1 MTTSNS
7 HLSHPKY
14 RPDIDG
20 LRAVAV
26 LSVVAF
32 HAFPDWMKGGFIGV
46 DIFFVISGFLIS
58 TIIFENLDKGTFSFA
73 EFYARRIKRIY
84 PALLLVLTVSIVF
97 GWFALLADEY
107 KQLGK
112 HTMAGVGFV
121 SNLVLWGES
130 GYFDNAAETK
140 PLLHLWSLGI
150 EEQFYFLWPLLCWL
164 FWRMNFR
171 RIALLLSFILA
182 SFVLNIYMI
191 RSDGVATFY
200 SPLTRF
206 WELLF
211 GSLLAFIVLYH
222 KSFVDKFQ
230 KNQFVING
238 FSLFGF
244 LILGFGFL
252 SINKDAYFPGFWALI
267 PVIGAVL
274 IIFAGPNAMLNRLFL
289 SNKIVVWFGLISFP
303 LYLWHWPLLTFLR
316 IVERGTPDRFLRLA
330 AVFLSILLAWLTYKF
345 VEGKIRKSKGYKFV
359 GTLVLLSFVL
369 FLSGSAVFYK
379 DGFAERKAVTTSDF
393 TKEVQYQFMGPI
405 WAYTKNDTCLSEYP
419 YKDQNNLAWWFCMKS
434 GTKPPTILLLGNSYA
449 NQLYPGFAKNEKL
462 KHQTILSIG
471 TCGVGFDNSGDDPR
485 SPCYGSRITD
495 QAKFIDDIIKRTP
508 SIKFVILDGL
518 SRKPSND
525 EIGRVI
531 QRIDF
536 LEKQGVKVI
545 IFTPHIRPGFHPKA
559 CFKSPLKQHPK
570 DCLVSSDVR
579 SSILKDF
586 NPLLV
591 AVHKT
596 HPSVLVFEQNDVFCD
611 RKDGKCSY
619 VKNGLPLYR
628 DEGHTSEYA
637 SLLLQDYFTKWA
649 SSHVPSMLDSAPA
662 DN

>member
-1 MTTSNS
+1 MTTSNP

-58 TIIFENLDKGTFSFA
+58 TIIFENLDKGTFSFS
-73 EFYARRIKRIY
+73 EFYARRIKRIF

-171 RIALLLSFILA
+171 RIALLLTFIVA

-222 KSFVDKFQ
+222 KSFIDKFQ

-274 IIFAGPNAMLNRLFL
+274 IIFAGPNAILNRLFL
-289 SNKIVVWFGLISFP
+289 SNKIVVWFGL
-303 LYLWHWPLLTFLR
+303 
-316 IVERGTPDRFLRLA
+316 V
-330 AVFLSILLAWLTYKF
+330 
-345 VEGKIRKSKGYKFV
+345 
-359 GTLVLLSFVL
+359 
-369 FLSGSAVFYK
+369 
-379 DGFAERKAVTTSDF
+379 
-393 TKEVQYQFMGPI
+393 
-405 WAYTKNDTCLSEYP
+405 
-419 YKDQNNLAWWFCMKS
+419 
-434 GTKPPTILLLGNSYA
+434 
-449 NQLYPGFAKNEKL
+449 
-462 KHQTILSIG
+462 
-471 TCGVGFDNSGDDPR
+471 
-485 SPCYGSRITD
+485 
-495 QAKFIDDIIKRTP
+495 
-508 SIKFVILDGL
+508 
-518 SRKPSND
+518 
-525 EIGRVI
+525 
-531 QRIDF
+531 
-536 LEKQGVKVI
+536 
-545 IFTPHIRPGFHPKA
+545 
-559 CFKSPLKQHPK
+559 
-570 DCLVSSDVR
+570 
-579 SSILKDF
+579 
-586 NPLLV
+586 
-591 AVHKT
+591 
-596 HPSVLVFEQNDVFCD
+596 
-611 RKDGKCSY
+611 
-619 VKNGLPLYR
+619 
-628 DEGHTSEYA
+628 
-637 SLLLQDYFTKWA
+637 
-649 SSHVPSMLDSAPA
+649 
-662 DN
+662 